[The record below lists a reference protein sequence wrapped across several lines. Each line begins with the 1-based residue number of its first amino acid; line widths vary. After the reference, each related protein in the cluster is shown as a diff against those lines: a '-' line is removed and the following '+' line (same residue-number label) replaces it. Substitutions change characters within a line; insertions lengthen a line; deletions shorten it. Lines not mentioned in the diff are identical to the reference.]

1 MPEGLAG
8 QSHDQGTTMPFR
20 TRIVASATLVTVG
33 FLLAPAAHASSRPP
47 VQVTGNK
54 LQSALLPALS
64 FGSDHQVVKSASS
77 GKWLLHQKARDHVPT
92 MSCGGFEDV
101 AMGPFGQ
108 TASAFSIVNNQNPF
122 ADYPNTDFFF
132 WQSVY
137 QFSSAKAAATFFNQE
152 QAKYAKCADF
162 TMTIPA
168 DSVPGSGSMEV
179 TNQSMAKTKVG
190 KYQSFEAGQ
199 IGAPSE
205 APGDTNQLNT
215 TITVEGTGV
224 FAIES
229 FSGTNDTVSANL
241 MLNLIN
247 RVKKLR

>member
-1 MPEGLAG
+1 
-8 QSHDQGTTMPFR
+8 MPFR
-20 TRIVASATLVTVG
+20 ARIVASAAALLTAG
-33 FLLAPAAHASSRPP
+33 FLFVPAAHASTRGP
-47 VQVTGNK
+47 VQVNGNK
-54 LQSALLPALS
+54 LKSALLPASS
-64 FGSDHQVVKSASS
+64 FGSDHQVVRSASS
-77 GKWLLHQKARDHVPT
+77 GRWLLHQKARDHVPT
-92 MSCGGFEDV
+92 MSCGTFEDV

-122 ADYPNTDFFF
+122 ADYPDTDFFF

-152 QAKYAKCADF
+152 QAKYVKCADF
-162 TMTIPA
+162 TMSIPA

-179 TNQSMAKTKVG
+179 TNQSMAKSKVG
-190 KYQSFEAGQ
+190 KYHSFEVGQ

-205 APGDTNQLNT
+205 APGDTIQLNT
-215 TITVEGTGV
+215 TITIEGTDV

-247 RVKKLR
+247 RVKKLH